1 MFLFLLVDFKF
12 ENWSLK
18 NRERPQGHEIVKSGV
33 ELVICKRGQSMIIF
47 IGFLIKKTKGKFNG
61 MLDPKV
67 YLEKI

>member
-1 MFLFLLVDFKF
+1 MRL
-12 ENWSLK
+12 ENC
-18 NRERPQGHEIVKSGV
+18 EV

-47 IGFLIKKTKGKFNG
+47 IGFLIKKIKGKFNG